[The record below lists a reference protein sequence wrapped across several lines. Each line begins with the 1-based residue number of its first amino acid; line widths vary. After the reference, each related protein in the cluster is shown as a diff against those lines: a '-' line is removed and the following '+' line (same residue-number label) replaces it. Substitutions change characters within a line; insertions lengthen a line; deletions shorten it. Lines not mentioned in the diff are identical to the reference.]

1 MDRLC
6 KCTEDKHSSLFWA
19 TVSGEDKNVFMNIE
33 IQKDDATLRCI
44 VDSNPPATITW
55 RKEGLKEVFSPDKEI
70 VFSPVTR
77 HSAGLYS
84 CSAENALGMSKPAYV
99 DLDVKCKLELI
110 LYFSLKGARRWTRN
124 LFAFRIFF
132 QTAYH

>member
-1 MDRLC
+1 MWKKLSLRQPLSSQLDPPVVRIDKTALDNL
-6 KCTEDKHSSLFWA
+6 ED
-19 TVSGEDKNVFMNIE
+19 
-33 IQKDDATLRCI
+33 QKDDATLRCI

-99 DLDVKCKLELI
+99 DLDVKCKFKLPCPCSAI
-110 LYFSLKGARRWTRN
+110 NMNY
-124 LFAFRIFF
+124 
-132 QTAYH
+132 

>member
-1 MDRLC
+1 MKSVSVTTWPLPPDPPVVRID
-6 KCTEDKHSSLFWA
+6 KTELDNL
-19 TVSGEDKNVFMNIE
+19 ED
-33 IQKDDATLRCI
+33 QKDDATLRCI

-84 CSAENALGMSKPAYV
+84 CVAQNPLGMSKPAYV
-99 DLDVKCKLELI
+99 DLDVKCKSSFARSGFESRRSMTIKLCCCVK
-110 LYFSLKGARRWTRN
+110 YFS
-124 LFAFRIFF
+124 
-132 QTAYH
+132 